1 MSDPELQRILRKKMQ
16 ELSGRKL
23 QPTIPSG
30 PVELTSYNFD
40 QYINGDR
47 PLVVDFWAE
56 WCAPCRIMDPIFER
70 LAMKHVDRI
79 VFGKLNVD
87 MNSEIAARY
96 NVLSIPSYIVF
107 VNGAPMDMLV
117 GAVGETGLEKLIARY
132 VGQ

>member
-47 PLVVDFWAE
+47 PLIVDFWAE
-56 WCAPCRIMDPIFER
+56 WCAHAE
-70 LAMKHVDRI
+70 
-79 VFGKLNVD
+79 
-87 MNSEIAARY
+87 
-96 NVLSIPSYIVF
+96 
-107 VNGAPMDMLV
+107 
-117 GAVGETGLEKLIARY
+117 
-132 VGQ
+132 